1 MMDPAVNV
9 VPGSIV
15 EARTPECRHFHR
27 RNVEHGM
34 KQASRLNT
42 TAFYSEF
49 GACVNDQSCFDEITN
64 SCDAFDKYVVSWTY
78 WLFKGFGDH
87 TTHCGIME
95 GFYDEAGQ
103 L

>member
-1 MMDPAVNV
+1 MVLFEPGLFPNKIPLMGGILNDVGFDEKPDEQGILDDHTYCVMMDPTVNV

-15 EARTPECRHFHR
+15 EARTPECREFHR

-49 GACVNDQSCFDEITN
+49 GACKND
-64 SCDAFDKYVVSWTY
+64 
-78 WLFKGFGDH
+78 
-87 TTHCGIME
+87 
-95 GFYDEAGQ
+95 
-103 L
+103 